1 MVVLASSPRL
11 LPLPESLGTRLWLFM
26 IKNRINFSQDN
37 SITNEIMSKLL
48 MANLQA

>member
-1 MVVLASSPRL
+1 MVIKM
-11 LPLPESLGTRLWLFM
+11 LWLF
-26 IKNRINFSQDN
+26 KNRINFSQDN